1 MNYLIT
7 IVPISFGPCCLG
19 AELLQAL
26 ELRTCSYG
34 FDWSRSGSL
43 EHKDFLKQ
51 GSSEF
56 FKTRHESCYEIKT
69 GIVTTQ
75 IAYEDGRNRRIKTY
89 LRLFIYI

>member
-7 IVPISFGPCCLG
+7 IAEFISFGPCCLG

-56 FKTRHESCYEIKT
+56 FKTR
-69 GIVTTQ
+69 VMNPVM
-75 IAYEDGRNRRIKTY
+75 RLNRYRHHTNR
-89 LRLFIYI
+89 LRRRQKSKN